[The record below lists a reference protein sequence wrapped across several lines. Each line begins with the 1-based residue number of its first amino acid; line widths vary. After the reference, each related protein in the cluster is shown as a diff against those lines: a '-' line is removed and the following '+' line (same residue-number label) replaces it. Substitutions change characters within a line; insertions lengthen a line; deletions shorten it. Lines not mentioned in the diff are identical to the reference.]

1 MAINGVNK
9 KETEVR
15 EEDLTEDQC
24 FVKGVGVFKEAADQA
39 KEISLDMLKGIIS
52 NNEGEEKLLLQ
63 IIEVCNTFKDK
74 NPYIQYFFIDGQG
87 FLSVLGRNELE
98 KKAIVDEHKKILD
111 EMSKTSNVCF
121 IPNYDEI
128 YYKNQNDKEFD
139 ELMLKAKT
147 LIDEAKEAA
156 DKAKS
161 EYNETVEEVSTK
173 VDNDKNKT
181 DTEVKSDSSI
191 LDNTYVKYGLGA
203 LAAVAVVYGVY
214 KLYEHI
220 TDDGDI
226 IILDNDLDT
235 DAWFDSL

>member
-9 KETEVR
+9 KDLEVR

-39 KEISLDMLKGIIS
+39 KEISLDLLKGIIS

-63 IIEVCNTFKDK
+63 MIDVCNVYKDK

-87 FLSVLGRNELE
+87 FLSVLGRSELE

-128 YYKNQNDKEFD
+128 CYKNQKEKEMNKD
-139 ELMLKAKT
+139 KT

-156 DKAKS
+156 DKAKT
-161 EYNETVEEVSTK
+161 EYNETVDEVSIE
-173 VDNDKNKT
+173 VDKDKDKTDSEVKT
-181 DTEVKSDSSI
+181 DTSI
-191 LDNTYVKYGLGA
+191 FDNNYVKYGLGA
-203 LAAVAVVYGVY
+203 IAIGILGYGTY

-226 IILDNDLDT
+226 VILDNDLDA
-235 DAWFDSL
+235 DAWVNSL

>member
-24 FVKGVGVFKEAADQA
+24 FVKGIGVFKEAADQA

-63 IIEVCNTFKDK
+63 MIEVCNTFKDK

-128 YYKNQNDKEFD
+128 YYKNQKKKEMNKD
-139 ELMLKAKT
+139 KT

-161 EYNETVEEVSTK
+161 EYTETVVEVSTE
-173 VDNDKNKT
+173 VDNDKDKT
-181 DTEVKSDSSI
+181 DKEVKSDSSI

-203 LAAVAVVYGVY
+203 LAVVAVVYGAY

>member
-39 KEISLDMLKGIIS
+39 KEISLDMLRGIIS

-63 IIEVCNTFKDK
+63 MIEVCNTLKDK
-74 NPYIQYFFIDGQG
+74 NPYIQYFFTDGQG
-87 FLSVLGRNELE
+87 FLSMLGRNELE

-128 YYKNQNDKEFD
+128 YYKNQKEKEMNKD
-139 ELMLKAKT
+139 KT

-161 EYNETVEEVSTK
+161 EYNETVDEVSTS
-173 VDNDKNKT
+173 VDNDKDKT
-181 DTEVKSDSSI
+181 DSEVKENSSI

-203 LAAVAVVYGVY
+203 LAAGAVVYGVY
-214 KLYEHI
+214 KLYKHV
-220 TDDGDI
+220 TDDRDI

>member
-63 IIEVCNTFKDK
+63 MIEVCNTFKDK

-128 YYKNQNDKEFD
+128 YYKNQKEKD
-139 ELMLKAKT
+139 NV
-147 LIDEAKEAA
+147 IDEAKEAA

-161 EYNETVEEVSTK
+161 EYNETVVEVSTE
-173 VDNDKNKT
+173 VDNDKDKT
-181 DTEVKSDSSI
+181 DKEVKSDSSI

-203 LAAVAVVYGVY
+203 LAAVAVVYGAY

>member
-63 IIEVCNTFKDK
+63 MIEVCNTFKDK

-128 YYKNQNDKEFD
+128 YYKNQKEKEMNKD
-139 ELMLKAKT
+139 KT

-161 EYNETVEEVSTK
+161 EYNETVVEVSTE
-173 VDNDKNKT
+173 VDNDKDKT
-181 DTEVKSDSSI
+181 DKEVKSDSSI
-191 LDNTYVKYGLGA
+191 LDNKYVKYGLGA
-203 LAAVAVVYGVY
+203 LAAVAVVYGAY

-226 IILDNDLDT
+226 IILNNDLDT

>member
-63 IIEVCNTFKDK
+63 MIEVCNTFKDK

-98 KKAIVDEHKKILD
+98 KKAIVYEHKKILD

-128 YYKNQNDKEFD
+128 YYKNQKEKEMNKD
-139 ELMLKAKT
+139 KT

-161 EYNETVEEVSTK
+161 EYNETVVEVSTE
-173 VDNDKNKT
+173 VDNDKDKT
-181 DTEVKSDSSI
+181 DKEVKSDSSI
-191 LDNTYVKYGLGA
+191 LDNKYVKYGLGA
-203 LAAVAVVYGVY
+203 LAAVAVVYGAY

-226 IILDNDLDT
+226 IILNNDLDT